1 MNVLRELRKFKT
13 KSALAKIRI
22 LILLAVMLT
31 VSTYAWFY
39 TDKDVSISN
48 IRGVVTEWD
57 VEYSIDN
64 VVITTEEIVIACDEF
79 YPGMPEFT
87 KKVKT
92 SNKTETGADIKY
104 ELKSVR
110 IFGEEKLD
118 ELIASNDVVV
128 DDAAKRTDVFSTE
141 TYPFNAGFY
150 YDTDVIGGIDPITG
164 NETPNSHAE
173 LTVFANWS
181 YERESATK
189 TEEQNDDLDTY
200 YGEEAYEYYQDET
213 LSEQYS
219 PIEIT
224 IQITSAREGT
234 LNN

>member
-39 TDKDVSISN
+39 SDKDVNVSN

-57 VEYSIDN
+57 VEYSIDD

-79 YPGMPEFT
+79 YPGMPDFEKT
-87 KKVKT
+87 IKT

-104 ELKSVR
+104 ELKSV
-110 IFGEEKLD
+110 KLWGNEILD
-118 ELIASNDVVV
+118 DLKSSNNVTT
-128 DDAAKRTDVFSTE
+128 AGTTTNVFATE
-141 TYPFNAGFY
+141 NYPFNAGFY
-150 YDTDVIGGIDPITG
+150 YDKDVIGGVDPITG
-164 NETPNSHAE
+164 EPTPDSHAE

-181 YERESATK
+181 YERSGVGVDT
-189 TEEQNDDLDTY
+189 DSLDTF
-200 YGEEAYEYYQDET
+200 YGEKAYTFYQENEGADPEKYP
-213 LSEQYS
+213 L
-219 PIEIT
+219 EI
-224 IQITSAREGT
+224 IINITSAREGT
-234 LNN
+234 FSD

>member
-1 MNVLRELRKFKT
+1 MNVLRELRKFRTKT
-13 KSALAKIRI
+13 ALAKIRI
-22 LILLAVMLT
+22 LILLAVMLI

-39 TDKDVSISN
+39 VDKDVGISN

-57 VEYSIDN
+57 VEYSIDD

-104 ELKSVR
+104 ELKSVKL
-110 IFGEEKLD
+110 FGEEKLD
-118 ELIASNDVVV
+118 ELKSNGNVTE
-128 DDAAKRTDVFSTE
+128 AGTTTNVFSTE
-141 TYPFNAGFY
+141 EYPFNAGFY
-150 YDTDVIGGIDPITG
+150 YDTDVIGGVDPITG
-164 NETPNSHAE
+164 QETPNSHAE

-189 TEEQNDDLDTY
+189 DKDTNDALDTK
-200 YGEEAYEYYQDET
+200 YGKDAYDFYIDNEGADPEVYPLEII
-213 LSEQYS
+213 
-219 PIEIT
+219 IE
-224 IQITSAREGT
+224 ITSAREGT
-234 LNN
+234 FSE

>member
-39 TDKDVSISN
+39 SDKDVSISN

-57 VEYSIDN
+57 VEYSIDD
-64 VVITTEEIVIACDEF
+64 VVITTEEIIIACDEF
-79 YPGMPEFT
+79 YPGMPDFT
-87 KKVKT
+87 KKIKT

-104 ELKSVR
+104 EVKSVK

-118 ELIASNDVVV
+118 DLISTNNLVIDEAN
-128 DDAAKRTDVFSTE
+128 KTTNVFATE
-141 TYPFNAGFY
+141 DYPFNAGFY

-164 NETPNSHAE
+164 ADTPDSHAE

-189 TEEQNDDLDTY
+189 DEAANDDLDTY
-200 YGEEAYEYYQDET
+200 YGEEAYDFYKDNEGADPEKYP
-213 LSEQYS
+213 L
-219 PIEIT
+219 EIT

-234 LNN
+234 F

>member
-22 LILLAVMLT
+22 LILLAVMLIVT
-31 VSTYAWFY
+31 TYAWFY
-39 TDKDVSISN
+39 VDKDVSVGN

-57 VEYSIDN
+57 VEYSIDD
-64 VVITTEEIVIACDEF
+64 VVITTEEVVIACDEF

-87 KKVKT
+87 KKIKT

-104 ELKSVR
+104 ELKSVK
-110 IFGEEKLD
+110 IFGVEKLD
-118 ELIASNDVVV
+118 ELKANGNVTE
-128 DDAAKRTDVFSTE
+128 AGTTTNVFSKE
-141 TYPFNAGFY
+141 EYPFNAGFS

-164 NETPNSHAE
+164 NPTPNSHAE

-181 YERESATK
+181 YERQSASKTK
-189 TEEQNDDLDTY
+189 AENDTLDTY
-200 YGEEAYEYYQDET
+200 YGEEAYEYYQNEE

-219 PIEIT
+219 PLEIT
-224 IQITSAREGT
+224 IEITSAREGT
-234 LNN
+234 FSD